1 MGKTL
6 IKWQLNT
13 QLIPVDPKERFGAW
27 MKMMEMVKANLE
39 SGMITNW
46 GIYSDASGG
55 YAFSKLSQ
63 PDLYTMVLKWSP
75 YVMFDAKPVL
85 GVEEVL
91 ESMKKAAE
99 SGQTHNYPL
108 FFGE

>member
-13 QLIPVDPKERFGAW
+13 QLIPIDPKERFKAW
-27 MKMMEMVKANLE
+27 MMMMEMIKADLE
-39 SGMITNW
+39 AGTISSW

-55 YAFSKLSQ
+55 YAFSKLGQ
-63 PDLYTMVLKWSP
+63 QDLYTMLLKWSP
-75 YVMFDAKPVL
+75 YVVFDAKPVL
-85 GVEEVL
+85 GVEKVI

-99 SGQTHNYPL
+99 TK
-108 FFGE
+108 

>member
-13 QLIPVDPKERFGAW
+13 QLIPVDPKQRFEAW
-27 MKMMEMVKANLE
+27 MKMMEMVKADLE
-39 SGMITNW
+39 SGTLTSW

-55 YAFSKLSQ
+55 YAFSKLNQ
-63 PDLYTMVLKWSP
+63 QDLYTMMLKWSP

-85 GVEEVL
+85 GVEKVI

-99 SGQTHNYPL
+99 SG
-108 FFGE
+108 